1 MYKSFDEAKFNQAI
15 INKDYEYIKTCIIS
29 AIRNNPRFIKEPGED
44 FSEATKVF
52 NKIISDC
59 PEMLEDYVPQA
70 GELEYNKDNSDS
82 WDKEY
87 FIRQTIFLGRN
98 FCQKRY
104 DRLKVIGQKVYPS
117 ENFPEPQGQEADVT
131 QIPSQKVLQTK
142 KPLPKKKLILG
153 AGILLLVV
161 LVAIVVAK
169 FLL

>member
-1 MYKSFDEAKFNQAI
+1 MYKSFDEEKFNQAI
-15 INKDYEYIKTCIIS
+15 IDKDYEYLKTCIIS

-70 GELEYNKDNSDS
+70 GELEYNKDTSDM

-98 FCQKRY
+98 FCKKRFEH
-104 DRLKVIGQKVYPS
+104 LKVIGQKVYPQ
-117 ENFPEPQGQEADVT
+117 ENFPEPQGQEMDVT
-131 QIPSQKVLQTK
+131 QIPSQKVLQPQ

-153 AGILLLVV
+153 AGIFLLVV